1 MGEDRA
7 VDPLKPAA
15 APTFTAPAPN
25 NLRGISFMALGMFI
39 FAAVDAQAK
48 LLTETLHPFQI
59 VWTRQLGLLLGAL
72 VFLVM
77 RGPGLL
83 RSKRPGLQ
91 VARGALAGAS
101 AAMFIFGVRYVPL
114 ADAVAI
120 TFVAPFMVT
129 LAAAFVLR
137 ERVGIRRWAA
147 VVLGFVGVLIVIRP
161 GMGVMHPAAVFI
173 LIAATAF
180 AGRQIISRILGR
192 VDDTMTTVAYTA
204 LVSIALLTIPLP
216 FVWQW
221 PETRQEVALLVSFA
235 LMAGVAEFFVI
246 KALEVGMAVAV
257 APVHYTIMI
266 WGTFYGFVIFG
277 DLPDLWTW
285 VGAAI
290 IIATGL
296 YTLHREHL
304 AARRRAIGQ
313 PLA

>member
-1 MGEDRA
+1 
-7 VDPLKPAA
+7 
-15 APTFTAPAPN
+15 
-25 NLRGISFMALGMFI
+25 MALGMFI